1 MPFHRLL
8 IANRGEVAVRVAR
21 ACDALG
27 IVPVF
32 AASEADRDAP
42 YLRDREVVVLGPARA
57 AQSYLD
63 VERVVQAAV
72 QTHCSALH
80 PGWGFLSENPLLA
93 TLCAQHGVTFVGP
106 PPQVTSLMSSKTRAK
121 AAMRA
126 AGLQTIPGSD
136 GVLGSP
142 EEARRIAASIGFPVL
157 FKAENGGGGRGMR
170 IARAAGE
177 VDTAYAEA
185 QAEARAAFG
194 GDRVYVEKLI
204 EGGRHVEIQIFGDRY
219 RHAVHLGERDCSVQR
234 NHQKL
239 IEESPSPA
247 ITADQ
252 RAHTCEAAA
261 RAAAEI
267 GYVGAGTM
275 ELLLDHGVLRFM
287 EMNCRLQVEHTVS
300 EMRTGKDLV
309 IAQLEVAAGRRLPWA
324 QADLAFSGHVIE
336 CRINAADPANQ
347 FAPAPGTITAWQ
359 PPSGDGI
366 RVDTHVSAGYVD
378 AAVLVRLRCLAKVIV
393 RAADRDAAI
402 GTKMLAALA
411 AFRVEGDADDEPRA
425 AFERSSVYVIAS
437 ADPAPTTAATAVAE
451 LARRDRPRGPRRR
464 RENSCPS
471 APTPSLRHA
480 PPGRQI
486 DCVLR
491 RAIGLRRAPPL
502 RSRGRQRAKRTLGWN
517 GVSTRA
523 STTPS
528 PRSATAR
535 APAIYVPSCILR

>member
-1 MPFHRLL
+1 MSFHRLL

-27 IVPVF
+27 IAPVF
-32 AASEADRDAP
+32 AASEADREAP
-42 YLRDREVVVLGPARA
+42 YTRGREVVVLGPARA

-72 QTHCSALH
+72 QTRCTALH

-93 TLCAQHGVTFVGP
+93 TLCAQHGVTFIGP
-106 PPQVTSLMSSKTRAK
+106 PPHVTSLMSSKTRAK

-136 GVLGSP
+136 GVLASVDD
-142 EEARRIAASIGFPVL
+142 ARRIAAAIGFPVL

-204 EGGRHVEIQIFGDRY
+204 EGGRHVEIQVFADRY
-219 RHAVHLGERDCSVQR
+219 RRAVHIGERDCSVQR

-252 RAHTCEAAA
+252 RAHACEAAA

-275 ELLLDHGVLRFM
+275 EMLLDPGGVLRFM

-300 EMRTGKDLV
+300 EARSGKDLV
-309 IAQLEVAAGRRLPWA
+309 TAQLEVAAGRRLPWT
-324 QADLAFSGHVIE
+324 QAELALTGHVIE
-336 CRINAADPANQ
+336 CRINAEDPANG
-347 FAPAPGTITAWQ
+347 FAPAPGEVAAWK
-359 PPSGDGI
+359 PPTGDGI
-366 RVDTHVSAGYVD
+366 RVDTHVTSGYVVPPFYD
-378 AAVLVRLRCLAKVIV
+378 SLLAKVIV

-402 GTKMLAALA
+402 AKMLAALA
-411 AFRVEGDADDEPRA
+411 AFRVEG
-425 AFERSSVYVIAS
+425 V
-437 ADPAPTTAATAVAE
+437 PTTIAMHRKI
-451 LARRDRPRGPRRR
+451 LASDAFRTGAYDTR
-464 RENSCPS
+464 
-471 APTPSLRHA
+471 TI
-480 PPGRQI
+480 PGW
-486 DCVLR
+486 
-491 RAIGLRRAPPL
+491 P
-502 RSRGRQRAKRTLGWN
+502 
-517 GVSTRA
+517 
-523 STTPS
+523 
-528 PRSATAR
+528 
-535 APAIYVPSCILR
+535 